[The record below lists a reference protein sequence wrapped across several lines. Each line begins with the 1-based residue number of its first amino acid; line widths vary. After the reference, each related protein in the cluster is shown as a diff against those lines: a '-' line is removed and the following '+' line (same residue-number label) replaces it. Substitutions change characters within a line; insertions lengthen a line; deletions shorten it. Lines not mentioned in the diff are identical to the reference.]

1 MFVLI
6 LLSLIL
12 ISAFFSISEI
22 ALTAARRTKLQT
34 LSERGDRR
42 ATKVMLLKEEPG
54 NFFTI
59 VQIGVNTVAILAG
72 VLGEKHLSEFAYALL
87 SPYFSDTVAQRAAN
101 IGSFLVVT
109 LLFIQFADLIP
120 KRIAMSFPET
130 CALAVIGP
138 MLWLLKV
145 LKPLV
150 WLFNAAADAALRLL
164 GLPTKTVE
172 QITSEDIAAMVD
184 AGAEAGVLLKHEIHL
199 IENVFELDSK
209 SVTAIMTPR
218 DEVVYLALDETP
230 DSLRRKLVKYPH
242 AQYPVC
248 DHDLDDVQGFV
259 ESQDILRSMLADE
272 ADSAFAN
279 LARHYDKNVLVIPD
293 TLTLSE
299 AMTRFRE
306 MHQSFAVVMNE
317 YGLVVGIVTLD
328 DIVGA
333 LMGDILYSSEDE
345 QIVRRDEDSWLV
357 DGVTP
362 LVDLKK
368 ALDLDALP
376 AEDYVDTAAGLVIYT
391 LKRIPKKSEFIE
403 TAGYRF
409 EVLDID
415 HHKIDQLLVS
425 RLPAGRGGGTGSGTG
440 GAAPATP
447 AQASPQTVGP
457 AVAPA
462 ADPAQ
467 PGSAPDSAPDRAP
480 SAAPARRARP

>member
-1 MFVLI
+1 MFVLT
-6 LLSLIL
+6 LLLLIL

-42 ATKVMLLKEEPG
+42 ATKVLLLKEEPG

-59 VQIGVNTVAILAG
+59 VQIGVNSVAILAG
-72 VLGEKHLSEFAYALL
+72 ILGEKHVSDLVFAALSQYM
-87 SPYFSDTVAQRAAN
+87 DTGIAQRVAN
-101 IGSFLVVT
+101 IGSFLIVT

-120 KRIAMSFPET
+120 KRIAMSFPEV
-130 CALAVIGP
+130 CALAVIDP
-138 MLWLLKV
+138 ILTLLRV

-150 WLFNAAADAALRLL
+150 YVFNAAADATLRLF

-172 QITSEDIAAMVD
+172 QITTEDIAAMVD

-218 DEVVYLALDETP
+218 DDVVYLSLDETA
-230 DSLRRKLVKYPH
+230 DSVRRKLVNQPH

-248 DHDLDDVQGFV
+248 GHDLDDVQGYID
-259 ESQDILRSMLADE
+259 SKDILQLLLADE
-272 ADSAFAN
+272 TATVIGN
-279 LARHYDKNVLVIPD
+279 IGKHHDKNVLVIPD

-299 AMTRFRE
+299 ALTRFRE
-306 MHQSFAVVMNE
+306 MHENFAVVMNE

-345 QIVRRDEDSWLV
+345 QIVRRDDSSWLV
-357 DGVTP
+357 DGLTP
-362 LVDLKK
+362 LIDLKK
-368 ALDLDALP
+368 ALEIDSLP
-376 AEDYVDTAAGLVIYT
+376 GEDYVDTVAGLVIYA
-391 LKRIPKKSEFIE
+391 LKRIPKKSESI
-403 TAGYRF
+403 TVAGFRF

-425 RLPAGRGGGTGSGTG
+425 RLTAGTTAAQGQQSAPEAGR
-440 GAAPATP
+440 
-447 AQASPQTVGP
+447 
-457 AVAPA
+457 
-462 ADPAQ
+462 
-467 PGSAPDSAPDRAP
+467 
-480 SAAPARRARP
+480 

>member
-6 LLSLIL
+6 LLLLIL

-72 VLGEKHLSEFAYALL
+72 VLGEKHLSDVAYALL
-87 SPYFSDTVAQRAAN
+87 SPHFSDTVAQRIAN
-101 IGSFLVVT
+101 IGSFLLVT

-120 KRIAMSFPET
+120 KRIAMSFPEA

-164 GLPTKTVE
+164 GLPTKAVE

-218 DEVVYLALDETP
+218 DEVVYLALDESA

-272 ADSAFAN
+272 ADSAIAN

-425 RLPAGRGGGTGSGTG
+425 RLPAGRAGGGGTGG
-440 GAAPATP
+440 GARATP
-447 AQASPQTVGP
+447 PQASPQPAGP
-457 AVAPA
+457 ALGPA
-462 ADPAQ
+462 ADPA
-467 PGSAPDSAPDRAP
+467 APDSAPSRSP
-480 SAAPARRARP
+480 APAQRARP

>member
-1 MFVLI
+1 MFVLT
-6 LLSLIL
+6 LLLL
-12 ISAFFSISEI
+12 VLVSAFFSVSEI
-22 ALTAARRTKLQT
+22 ALTAARRTKLQV

-59 VQIGVNTVAILAG
+59 VQIGVNSVAILAG
-72 VLGEKHLSEFAYALL
+72 ILGEKHVSDLVYAGL
-87 SPYFSDTVAQRAAN
+87 SPYLSPTVAERTAN
-101 IGSFLVVT
+101 IGSFLIVT

-120 KRIAMSFPET
+120 KRIAMTFPEP

-138 MLWLLKV
+138 MLFLLKAF
-145 LKPLV
+145 KPLV
-150 WLFNAAADAALRLL
+150 YLFNGAADIVLRLF
-164 GLPTKTVE
+164 GVPTKPMD

-184 AGAEAGVLLKHEIHL
+184 AGGEAGVLHKHEIHL

-218 DEVVYLALDETP
+218 DEVVFLTLTETP
-230 DSLRRKLVKYPH
+230 DSVRAKLVSHPH

-248 DHDLDDVQGFV
+248 GHDLDDVLGYID
-259 ESQDILRSMLADE
+259 SKDILQLLLAAE
-272 ADSAFAN
+272 SASV
-279 LARHYDKNVLVIPD
+279 LASIGKHQDKNVLVIPD

-306 MHQSFAVVMNE
+306 MHQRFAVVMNE

-333 LMGDILYSSEDE
+333 LMGNILYSAEDE
-345 QIVRRDEDSWLV
+345 QIVRRDDDSWLV

-368 ALDLDALP
+368 ALELDALP
-376 AEDYVDTAAGLVIYT
+376 AEDYVDTAGGLVIYT

-425 RLPAGRGGGTGSGTG
+425 RVPRGSSPPQ
-440 GAAPATP
+440 AEAPGQRATLER
-447 AQASPQTVGP
+447 
-457 AVAPA
+457 PA
-462 ADPAQ
+462 A
-467 PGSAPDSAPDRAP
+467 R
-480 SAAPARRARP
+480 

>member
-1 MFVLI
+1 MFVLT
-6 LLSLIL
+6 LLLLIL

-42 ATKVMLLKEEPG
+42 ATRILLLKEEPG

-59 VQIGVNTVAILAG
+59 VQIGVNSVAILAG
-72 VLGEKHLSEFAYALL
+72 ILGEKHVSDLVFAGL
-87 SPYFSDTVAQRAAN
+87 SPYMEAANAQRVAN
-101 IGSFLVVT
+101 IGSFLIVT

-120 KRIAMSFPET
+120 KRIAMTFPET
-130 CALAVIGP
+130 CALAVIDP
-138 MLWLLKV
+138 ILTLLRV

-150 WLFNAAADAALRLL
+150 YVFNAAADATLKLF
-164 GLPTKTVE
+164 GLPTKPVD
-172 QITSEDIAAMVD
+172 QITTEDIAAMVD

-218 DEVVYLALDETP
+218 DDVVYLTQDEP
-230 DSLRRKLVKYPH
+230 ADSVRRKLVSQPH

-248 DHDLDDVQGFV
+248 GHDLDDIQGYID
-259 ESQDILRSMLADE
+259 SKDILQLLLADE
-272 ADSAFAN
+272 TAAVMDN
-279 LARHYDKNVLVIPD
+279 IGRHHDKNVLVIPD

-299 AMTRFRE
+299 ALTRFRE
-306 MHQSFAVVMNE
+306 MHQNFAVVMNE

-333 LMGDILYSSEDE
+333 LMGNILYSSEDE
-345 QIVRRDEDSWLV
+345 QIVRRDDSSWLV
-357 DGVTP
+357 DGLTP

-368 ALDLDALP
+368 ALELETLP
-376 AEDYVDTAAGLVIYT
+376 GEDYVDTAAGLVIYA
-391 LKRIPKKSEFIE
+391 LKRIPKKSESI
-403 TAGYRF
+403 TVAGYRF

-425 RLPAGRGGGTGSGTG
+425 RLPQGKPDAQ
-440 GAAPATP
+440 PQ
-447 AQASPQTVGP
+447 AQA
-457 AVAPA
+457 
-462 ADPAQ
+462 
-467 PGSAPDSAPDRAP
+467 
-480 SAAPARRARP
+480 